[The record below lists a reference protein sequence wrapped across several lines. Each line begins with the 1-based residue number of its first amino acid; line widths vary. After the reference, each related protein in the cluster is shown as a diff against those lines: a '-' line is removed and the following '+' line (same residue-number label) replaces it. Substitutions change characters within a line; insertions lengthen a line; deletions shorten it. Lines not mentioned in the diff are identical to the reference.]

1 MFTRSSSSQ
10 QRETPEAV
18 LQSAL
23 ESAPHGPVD
32 WASVF
37 VGAERAC
44 CCSARPAVVAVFP
57 ARPGRPDPVDL
68 LLCGHH
74 YRECRAGL
82 EAAGAVAHCLP
93 RH

>member
-1 MFTRSSSSQ
+1 M
-10 QRETPEAV
+10 A
-18 LQSAL
+18 
-23 ESAPHGPVD
+23 PVD
-32 WASVF
+32 RASVF

-57 ARPGRPDPVDL
+57 ARPGRSDPVDL

-82 EAAGAVAHCLP
+82 AVAHCLP

>member
-1 MFTRSSSSQ
+1 MFTRSSAHQ
-10 QRETPEAV
+10 QGKTSELL
-18 LQSAL
+18 LQSAM
-23 ESAPHGPVD
+23 EAAPRGPVD

-57 ARPGRPDPVDL
+57 ARAGRSQPVDL

-74 YRECRAGL
+74 YRECRAEV
-82 EAAGAVAHCLP
+82 EAAGAVVHCLP
-93 RH
+93 RR

>member
-1 MFTRSSSSQ
+1 MFTRSSSNQ
-10 QRETPEAV
+10 QRKTSEAV
-18 LQSAL
+18 LHSAL
-23 ESAPHGPVD
+23 ESAPQGPVD

-57 ARPGRPDPVDL
+57 ARPGRSHPVDL

-82 EAAGAVAHCLP
+82 EAAGAVTHCLP

>member
-1 MFTRSSSSQ
+1 MFTRSSAHQ
-10 QRETPEAV
+10 QRQTSKVV

-23 ESAPHGPVD
+23 ESASSGPVD

-57 ARPGRPDPVDL
+57 ARAGRSEPVDL

-74 YRECRAGL
+74 YRQCRAGL
-82 EAAGAVAHCLP
+82 EAAGAVTHCLP

>member
-10 QRETPEAV
+10 QRKTPEAV

-23 ESAPHGPVD
+23 ESAPRGPVD

-57 ARPGRPDPVDL
+57 ARAGRSDPVDL